1 MKDFL
6 RGVTSVINLFP
17 PDRDVTLLP
26 THSDTDAIKSDW
38 EKVGKD
44 MQSAADKYHVT
55 NQKSHEQLDNKS
67 HLHQKNITNKG

>member
-17 PDRDVTLLP
+17 LDRDVTLLP
-26 THSDTDAIKSDW
+26 NHSVTDAIKSDW

-44 MQSAADKYHVT
+44 MLFSANKYHAI
-55 NQKSHEQLDNKS
+55 NQDTH
-67 HLHQKNITNKG
+67 